1 MTPDTV
7 IIMIGILALTVMISE
22 GIGRLSTND
31 PREQGSTQWRVFFF
45 GWFIAIAVGLF
56 VIYVVNSSS

>member
-7 IIMIGILALTVMISE
+7 VIMMGILALTVMVSV

-31 PREQGSTQWRVFFF
+31 PREQVSTSWKVFFF
-45 GWFIAIAVGLF
+45 SWFIAIAVGLF
-56 VIYVVNSSS
+56 VVYVVNSSS